1 MKHDLSFGPI
11 FLTQFK
17 NWKDL
22 GVFIMKLKLED
33 KLKIIDLYNEGLS
46 TSQISKQFKVSDWII
61 ENIKRQYREYGIESF
76 KEKGKNKK
84 YSPEIKMKI
93 VNRVLNGESK
103 SGIAAELCVNKG
115 MIHNWVKKYKELGY
129 NGLTIKQ
136 GRPRK
141 MKDKN
146 KQTKKVNA
154 SKELDD
160 KDKRIKE
167 LEERNAQLEME
178 NDLLKKLRALVQ
190 QRNKQQDEKK

>member
-1 MKHDLSFGPI
+1 
-11 FLTQFK
+11 
-17 NWKDL
+17 
-22 GVFIMKLKLED
+22 MKLKLED

-61 ENIKRQYREYGIESF
+61 ENIKRQYREHGIESF

-115 MIHNWVKKYKELGY
+115 MIHSWVKKYKELGY
-129 NGLTIKQ
+129 NGLIEKKK
-136 GRPRK
+136 GRSPK
-141 MKDKN
+141 MKPKN
-146 KQTKKVNA
+146 NETK
-154 SKELDD
+154 LDILIDD
-160 KDKRIKE
+160 KDKIIKE
-167 LEERNAQLEME
+167 QAEKIAQLEME

>member
-1 MKHDLSFGPI
+1 
-11 FLTQFK
+11 
-17 NWKDL
+17 
-22 GVFIMKLKLED
+22 MKLKLED
-33 KLKIIDLYNEGLS
+33 KLKIIEMYETGYS
-46 TSQISKQFKVSDWII
+46 IPVICKKIKISKSVVERI
-61 ENIKRQYREYGIESF
+61 ERQYREHGIKSF
-76 KEKGKNKK
+76 KSKGKNKK
-84 YSPEIKMKI
+84 NSLEFKMEI

-115 MIHNWVKKYKELGY
+115 MIHHWVKKYKELGY

-160 KDKRIKE
+160 KDKLIKE
-167 LEERNAQLEME
+167 QAERIAQLEME

>member
-1 MKHDLSFGPI
+1 
-11 FLTQFK
+11 
-17 NWKDL
+17 
-22 GVFIMKLKLED
+22 MKLKLED

-46 TSQISKQFKVSDWII
+46 TSKISKQFKISDWII
-61 ENIKRQYREYGIESF
+61 ENIKRQYREPAIESF

-115 MIHNWVKKYKELGY
+115 MIHHWVKKYKELGY

-146 KQTKKVNA
+146 KQ
-154 SKELDD
+154 
-160 KDKRIKE
+160 IKI
-167 LEERNAQLEME
+167 
-178 NDLLKKLRALVQ
+178 
-190 QRNKQQDEKK
+190 